1 MAARRPFNKECLSHA
16 AIDYDYGSSRGGTA
30 LTLNQLR
37 YFLAIVR
44 AGSLSGAARQ
54 VRVAQPALSH
64 QILQLETELGQDLF
78 LRHARGMSLTA
89 AGARLLDRATE
100 IIRQVDGTRD
110 ELTSTNASPVGTVK
124 VGLATA
130 VNMALSVPLLR
141 ECLVRHPKVRLHLVE
156 SMSGFLLEWAERG
169 HVDLAVAYDGPMSG
183 QLQFET
189 LGREELLLIAPA
201 SLSGGLGPTVS
212 PDDLQ
217 RIPLIL
223 PGFPHSLRHL
233 VDRAAT
239 DRSVRLDIVAEVD
252 STYAIKKLVADG
264 LGCAILS
271 RHTVREEVAAGAL
284 VAIPIEG
291 LRLYRTIR
299 LVSNVHRMNNTAVRS
314 VSRLITECF
323 QRCW

>member
-1 MAARRPFNKECLSHA
+1 M
-16 AIDYDYGSSRGGTA
+16 
-30 LTLNQLR
+30 
-37 YFLAIVR
+37 R

-78 LRHARGMSLTA
+78 QRHARGMSLTT
-89 AGARLLDRATE
+89 AGSRLLDRATE

-141 ECLVRHPKVRLHLVE
+141 ECLVRYPRIRLHLVE

-169 HVDLAVAYDGPMSG
+169 QVDLAVAYDGPVSG
-183 QLQFET
+183 QLRFET

-201 SLSGGLGPTVS
+201 SLSASLGRAVS
-212 PDDLQ
+212 PEDLQ
-217 RIPLIL
+217 RIPLVL

-233 VDRAAT
+233 VERAAT
-239 DRSVRLDIVAEVD
+239 EKSVRLDVVAEVD
-252 STYAIKKLVADG
+252 STYSIKKLVADG

-271 RHTVREEVAAGAL
+271 RHTVREELDAGAL
-284 VAIPIEG
+284 VAVPVEG
-291 LRLYRTIR
+291 LRLHRTVQ
-299 LVSNVHRMNNTAVRS
+299 LVSNIHRMNNTAVCS
-314 VSRLITECF
+314 VAHLIIEYF
-323 QRCW
+323 HRYW

>member
-1 MAARRPFNKECLSHA
+1 MLMAR
-16 AIDYDYGSSRGGTA
+16 GRGGST

-78 LRHARGMSLTA
+78 RRHARGMNLTK
-89 AGARLLDRATE
+89 AGSRLLDRATE

-110 ELTSTNASPVGTVK
+110 ELTSTNASPVGAVK

-141 ECLVRHPKVRLHLVE
+141 ECLVRYPKVKLHLVE
-156 SMSGFLLEWAERG
+156 GMSGFLLEWAERG
-169 HVDLAVAYDGPMSG
+169 HVDLAVAYDGPASG
-183 QLQFET
+183 QLRFET
-189 LGREELLLIAPA
+189 LGREDLLLIAPA
-201 SLSGGLGPTVS
+201 AMAATLGPAVSLDGLG
-212 PDDLQ
+212 

-233 VDRAAT
+233 VDRAAAEAA
-239 DRSVRLDIVAEVD
+239 VRLDIVAEVD
-252 STYAIKKLVADG
+252 STYSIKKLVAVG

-271 RHTVREEVAAGAL
+271 RHAVREEVGAGEL

-291 LRLYRTIR
+291 LRLHRAVQ
-299 LVSNVHRMNNTAVRS
+299 LASNLHRMDNTAVRA
-314 VSRLITECF
+314 VSRLVVQCF
-323 QRCW
+323 DQVW